1 MSLMKQPFKFN
12 PLATAI
18 LTLLC
23 SSVQT
28 SFANSDIGKDISQ
41 DIGKENAEANE
52 RAEPDNQQL
61 KTKLKQSYKSQSFFS
76 QYYVDK
82 ASAEAQQRKNSSFNS
97 GFCQGTW
104 ITPIGSDS
112 KAVDPAQ
119 ATSVITADYAHYN
132 PNGDSE
138 LEGNVLIEQPGRRV
152 SADKVSI
159 DKTQTF
165 AKAEGNVQLAQNG
178 LITQSD
184 AVDYNLKTQTGDL
197 NNSLYI
203 VEQQHA
209 HGRADKIARTSAD
222 VIELENASYSTC
234 PPSQKPTWNIKAKKI
249 ELNQATGRGV
259 TKGTKLYVKEVPVF
273 AIPYFNFPI
282 DDRRTTGVLSPSFGY
297 TNDGGLQVGVPVYL
311 NLAPNYDAT
320 LTPRYLGGR
329 GAMLD
334 SEFRYMT
341 ENFGQGKIWGG
352 YLPSDNQYSNQDRK
366 DFHFLHAWNIN
377 RYLSSNFEYNYASD
391 KDYFADLNNNPDSS
405 TALNLR
411 RAAELRYKNQIPG
424 LKALLKVE
432 EFQTLDPDVK
442 DEDKPYARLPQLLV
456 NYVTGNPQ
464 GLQFELNND
473 TAYFSKPIND
483 NSTALETSGTRI
495 YNDFSVRYNYRTPW
509 AFAVPE
515 VSLRSIN
522 TFFDKASRLDRGI
535 EAASL
540 DKSVVVPQFTLDSGL
555 TFEREGHFLQTLSPR
570 LFYAYAPFKNQTD
583 YPNFDTIAASVNYD
597 QLFNAS
603 RFYGHDRLDDNN
615 FASMGLSYSLFDGI
629 GLERL
634 RASVGQSFYFQDRRV
649 LLNVNDRV
657 GTNSNSG
664 PIVSL
669 SSQLSDNITISANNA
684 WLPSGSTAQNDV
696 QIYYIQPTGSL
707 YNLGYFYRKDLAEQ
721 QQAYNQVV
729 ASFIQP
735 VKDNWRILGHM
746 QYDLKNNTSREY
758 LLGVNYEAC
767 CWAISVYGRS
777 YYNDLDNPNDPNVNV
792 KRSIMAEITLKGLG
806 GFNNKMSSILENRVY
821 GFNKINQSWTKR

>member
-1 MSLMKQPFKFN
+1 MKQPFKFN

-28 SFANSDIGKDISQ
+28 SY
-41 DIGKENAEANE
+41 AESALDAQE
-52 RAEPDNQQL
+52 LDNRQL
-61 KTKLKQSYKSQSFFS
+61 KAKINQSQTGQDFFS
-76 QYYVDK
+76 QYYVNK
-82 ASAEAQQRKNSSFNS
+82 SSAEAQLRNNTTLSSS
-97 GFCQGTW
+97 FCQGTW
-104 ITPIGSDS
+104 ITPIAPDN
-112 KAVDPAQ
+112 KATDPAN

-138 LEGNVLIEQPGRRV
+138 LEGNVIIEQPGRRV
-152 SADKVSI
+152 NADKMTI

-165 AKAEGNVQLAQNG
+165 AKAQGRVQLAQNG
-178 LITQSD
+178 LLTQSNS
-184 AVDYNLKTQTGDL
+184 VNYNLKTQTGDL
-197 NNSLYI
+197 DNSLYI

-209 HGRADKIARTSAD
+209 HGRADKIARTSPD
-222 VIELENASYSTC
+222 VIQLDNATYSTC
-234 PPSQKPTWNIKAKKI
+234 PPSKNPAWNIKAKKI

-259 TKGTKLYVKEVPVF
+259 TKGTKLYVKDVPVF

-282 DDRRTTGVLSPSFGY
+282 DDRRTTGILSPSFGY

-334 SEFRYMT
+334 SEFRYLT
-341 ENFGQGKIWGG
+341 ENFGQGEIFGG
-352 YLPSDNQYSNQDRK
+352 YLPSDGQYDNRDRK

-377 RYLSSNFEYNYASD
+377 PYLSSNFEYNYASD

-432 EFQTLDPDVK
+432 EFQTLDPTIK

-456 NYVTGNPQ
+456 NYVGGNPLGFQ
-464 GLQFELNND
+464 YELNND
-473 TAYFSKPIND
+473 TAYFKKPIND

-495 YNDFSVRYNYRTPW
+495 YNDFSLRYNYRTPW

-522 TFFDKASRLDRGI
+522 TYFDKASRLDRGI

-540 DKSVVVPQFTLDSGL
+540 DKSVVVPQFSLDTGL
-555 TFEREGHFLQTLSPR
+555 TFEREGQFLQTLSPR
-570 LFYAYAPFKNQTD
+570 LFYAYAPYKDQTD

-597 QLFNAS
+597 QLFNPN

-615 FASMGLSYSLFDGI
+615 FASVGLSYSLFDTV

-649 LLNVNDRV
+649 VLNVNDAVDNDR
-657 GTNSNSG
+657 TSG
-664 PIVSL
+664 PILSL
-669 SSQLSDNITISANNA
+669 SSQLSDSITVAANNA

-696 QIYYIQPTGSL
+696 QVYYTLPSGSL
-707 YNLGYFYRKDLAEQ
+707 YNFGYFYRKTLAEQ

-735 VKDNWRILGHM
+735 VKDNWRVLGHL
-746 QYDLKNNTSREY
+746 QYDLRNNAAREY
-758 LLGVNYEAC
+758 LLGLNYESC
-767 CWAISVYGRS
+767 CWAVSIYGRS

-821 GFNKINQSWTKR
+821 GFNKINQSWTQR